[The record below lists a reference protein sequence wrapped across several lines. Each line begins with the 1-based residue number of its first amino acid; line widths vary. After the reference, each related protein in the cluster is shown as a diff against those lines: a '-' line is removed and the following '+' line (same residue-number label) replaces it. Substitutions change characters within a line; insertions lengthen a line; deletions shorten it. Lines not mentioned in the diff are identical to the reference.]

1 MPTILE
7 LFDSGK
13 KELYNNELIRIDSRG
28 LVNPPRAAALAASS
42 PNSLADLVGGQIA
55 GAINGVANRPS
66 DTIFKGNTPLS
77 KPITITA
84 FTEAGLRDAVEA
96 GTDYTVKQNPSPNS
110 VISAITQGGSSPTG
124 LATNLAIQ
132 SLNKF
137 GSKSGLK
144 ALGDSLKKKSPNQS
158 NGSFGDPLYT
168 NKKPF
173 SSYIKGEQ
181 SDEERTGPYAKT
193 WDNSNEDLLEKESF
207 DNQLALDDWMKRN
220 ILSNQVPITFQKYG
234 KSTIIPFVGSI
245 SGISEDIQPEWS
257 NYRYVGNPFKT
268 YRYQGVER
276 SVKFNLKLY
285 YRESNSKQ
293 TMIKKIEYLKSLAFP
308 DEKLSEFS
316 YSGNQSSQ
324 YAFSPNLVFFSIGDL
339 YKNMFGYIESL
350 SFNIEDNTVWTKH
363 QTPNASPDADNSLY
377 PNVIDVS
384 IGIKI
389 IENHGIEDKKFKY
402 NFNGTKVI
410 DKKLIQAKTAAPDPM
425 VTIVNGRP
433 IFNNPNPAPGLQ
445 RTKIDVA
452 KIKEENMAKEQEAKF
467 LASTRNM
474 FEPR

>member
-28 LVNPPRAAALAASS
+28 LVNPPRAAALLASS
-42 PNSLADLVGGQIA
+42 PNTLADLVGGQLA
-55 GAINGVANRPS
+55 GAIGGVANRPS
-66 DTIFKGNTPLS
+66 DTIFKKNTPLS
-77 KPITITA
+77 KPITLTA
-84 FTEAGLRDAVEA
+84 FTEAGLRDTVEA
-96 GTDYTVKQNPSPNS
+96 GTDYTVKQSPTPNS
-110 VISAITQGGSSPTG
+110 VLNSLSQGGSSPIGVT
-124 LATNLAIQ
+124 TNLAIQ

-173 SSYIKGEQ
+173 SKYSYGEQ
-181 SDEERTGPYAKT
+181 SDAERTGAYAKT
-193 WDNSNEDLLEKESF
+193 WDKSNEELLEITSF
-207 DNQLALDDWMKRN
+207 EDDKSLAKWMKEN
-220 ILSNQVPITFQKYG
+220 VLSNQVPITFQKYG
-234 KSTIIPFVGSI
+234 KNTIIPFVGAI
-245 SGISEDIQPEWS
+245 SGISEDVTPEWT
-257 NYRYVGNPFKT
+257 NFRYVGNPFKT

-285 YRESNSKQ
+285 YIGSKSKQ

-350 SFNIEDNTVWTKH
+350 SFSIEDNTVWTKQ
-363 QTPNASPDADNSLY
+363 QTPDASSDADNSLY

-410 DKKLIQAKTAAPDPM
+410 DKKLIQAKTAAPDPII
-425 VTIVNGRP
+425 TIVNGRP
-433 IFNNPNPAPGLQ
+433 VLNNPNPAPGLQ

>member
-13 KELYNNELIRIDSRG
+13 KDLYNRELIRIDSRG
-28 LVNPPRAAALAASS
+28 LINPPRAAALLASS
-42 PNSLADLVGGQIA
+42 PNAAADLIGGQIA
-55 GAINGVANRPS
+55 GAINGTANRPS

-77 KPITITA
+77 KPVTLTA
-84 FTEAGLRDAVEA
+84 ATTALLRDAVEA

-110 VISAITQGGSSPTG
+110 IISDITQGASSPMG
-124 LATNLAIQ
+124 VATNLAIQ

-158 NGSFGDPLYT
+158 NGSFGHPLYT

-173 SSYIKGEQ
+173 SKYSYGEQ
-181 SDEERTGPYAKT
+181 SDSERTGAYAKT
-193 WDNSNEDLLEKESF
+193 WDKSNEELLERASFEDDKE
-207 DNQLALDDWMKRN
+207 LAKWMKEN

-234 KSTIIPFVGSI
+234 KSTIIPFVGAI
-245 SGISEDIQPEWS
+245 SGISEDITPEWTS
-257 NYRYVGNPFKT
+257 FKYVGNPFKT

-285 YRESNSKQ
+285 YMGIDSKQ
-293 TMIKKIEYLKSLAFP
+293 TMIKKIEYLKSLTFP
-308 DEKLSEFS
+308 DEKLSQFS

-339 YKNMFGYIESL
+339 YKNMFGYMESL
-350 SFNIEDNTVWTKH
+350 SFSIDDNTVWSTFPI
-363 QTPNASPDADNSLY
+363 PNDKNDADNSLY
-377 PNVIDVS
+377 PSVMDVS

-389 IENHGIEDKKFKY
+389 IENHSIENKEFKY
-402 NFNGTKVI
+402 NFNGTRVI
-410 DKKLIQAKTAAPDPM
+410 DKKLIQAKAAAEP
-425 VTIVNGRP
+425 TVNSMGSEP
-433 IFNNPNPAPGLQ
+433 ELK

-452 KIKEENMAKEQEAKF
+452 KIKEENMTKEAEAKI
-467 LASTRNM
+467 LSVIQ
-474 FEPR
+474 PKY

>member
-13 KELYNNELIRIDSRG
+13 KDLYNRELIRIDSRG
-28 LVNPPRAAALAASS
+28 LINPPRAAALLASS
-42 PNSLADLVGGQIA
+42 PNAAADLIGGQIA
-55 GAINGVANRPS
+55 GAINGTANRPS
-66 DTIFKGNTPLS
+66 DTIFRGNTPLS
-77 KPITITA
+77 KPVTLTA
-84 FTEAGLRDAVEA
+84 ATTALLRDAVEA

-110 VISAITQGGSSPTG
+110 IISDITQGASSPVG
-124 LATNLAIQ
+124 VATNLAIQ

-144 ALGDSLKKKSPNQS
+144 SLGDSLKKKSPNQS

-173 SSYIKGEQ
+173 SDYLYGEQ
-181 SDEERTGPYAKT
+181 DDEERKGAYAKT
-193 WDNSNEDLLEKESF
+193 WDISNEELLEKELF
-207 DNQLALDDWMKRN
+207 NNQDELNRWMKEN
-220 ILSNQVPITFQKYG
+220 ILSNQIPITFQKLG
-234 KSTIIPFVGSI
+234 KSTIIPFVGAI
-245 SGISEDIQPEWS
+245 SGISEDIQPEWG
-257 NYRYVGNPFKT
+257 NFRYVGNPFKT

-285 YRESNSKQ
+285 YMWSKSKQ

-350 SFNIEDNTVWTKH
+350 SFNIDDNTVWSKF
-363 QTPNASPDADNSLY
+363 PWPSDKNDADNSLY
-377 PNVIDVS
+377 PSVMDVS

-389 IENHGIEDKKFKY
+389 IENHGIEDKQFKY

-410 DKKLIQAKTAAPDPM
+410 DKKLIQAKAASTPG

-433 IFNNPNPAPGLQ
+433 VFNSPNPAPGPQ

-467 LASTRNM
+467 LASIRTQ